1 MRQLLSR
8 IRLLATLLSGV
19 LLVLTGCSPTPP
31 AKPVLLVF
39 GDSVTVLSESQAQFL
54 LGGKYTL
61 VFRAMGGSALCD
73 WIPES
78 AFDKAYYRP
87 SRVVIAFTGNNLS
100 PCAAHAYAAG
110 GEPGLIANYRTALQ
124 QMHSAFT
131 ATPMTVLA
139 APASRPAT
147 PGHPAPPNGDP
158 QAESDVPRPL
168 RPTRHALRHPRR
180 RHPHPRTPI
189 RLATSRLPG
198 QRATRDRQK
207 ARRCSRHPS
216 RGPLLRRPPSS
227 PKPDR
232 PLTIS
237 LAEVRRANAHGSE
250 LRAAG
255 TISLTVFPAVC
266 ISRSQPPGT
275 GRRR

>member
-1 MRQLLSR
+1 MRQQLSR
-8 IRLLATLLSGV
+8 IRLLAILLSGA
-19 LLVLTGCSPTPP
+19 LMVLTGCSPSPP

-87 SRVVIAFTGNNLS
+87 SRVVVAFTGNNLS

-110 GEPGLIANYRTALQ
+110 GELGLIANYRTALQ
-124 QMHSAFT
+124 QMHSAF
-131 ATPMTVLA
+131 AGTPMTVLA

-158 QAESDVPRPL
+158 RLNQMYHDLSDQLGMHYDTRADDTLTPGHRFVWNRP
-168 RPTRHALRHPRR
+168 A
-180 RHPHPRTPI
+180 
-189 RLATSRLPG
+189 
-198 QRATRDRQK
+198 
-207 ARRCSRHPS
+207 
-216 RGPLLRRPPSS
+216 
-227 PKPDR
+227 
-232 PLTIS
+232 
-237 LAEVRRANAHGSE
+237 
-250 LRAAG
+250 
-255 TISLTVFPAVC
+255 F
-266 ISRSQPPGT
+266 PGT
-275 GRRR
+275 GPLITVRKPDGVHVTPAGALYYAAAFVA